1 MRVLI
6 AKTGMETILRGS
18 SRSNAL
24 TMRSD
29 GVNGKRENSFG
40 VLNCRRRSSLEL
52 TGKLDLSRTPLNLS
66 WRGSATVEAT
76 AAVLSSAI
84 FAEKS
89 LELDLRAD
97 WILETVLVRQ
107 AFANEG
113 SCCLVNSMEFIVVA
127 SGLEASCSGTM
138 IGLE

>member
-1 MRVLI
+1 MW
-6 AKTGMETILRGS
+6 
-18 SRSNAL
+18 
-24 TMRSD
+24 SD
-29 GVNGKRENSFG
+29 GVKGKRENNFG
-40 VLNCRRRSSLEL
+40 VLNFSRLSSLEL
-52 TGKLDLSRTPLNLS
+52 TGNLDLSRTPLNCS
-66 WRGSATVEAT
+66 GRVWGAKTVEAVAT
-76 AAVLSSAI
+76 VFSSAI

-113 SCCLVNSMEFIVVA
+113 SCCFAKSTEFIIVAWGLVA
-127 SGLEASCSGTM
+127 SCAGTM